1 MKEFRIPVYGPGS
14 QPEAAGEPALDYIR
28 MPTSMRTY
36 YMPALPDR
44 NEASRSERAL
54 QFLAALQRTLESGD
68 HHCRFDL
75 GDFGRDDRD
84 LVDQVLGSGEVSIVA
99 DSRLHIQ
106 ESVLTGVWRVQEV
119 DPAGRLVRDQ
129 VEIADFP
136 SDARA
141 LAAGLPAAD
150 VRLPT
155 ATPAGVLNA
164 PAVLTELLDKAASI
178 RPGAAPHVIN
188 LTLLPQTPED
198 LEFLGQVLGTGRV
211 LVLSRGYGNCRV
223 TSTATQ
229 GIWWVQYFNSQD
241 ALVLNT
247 IEVVDVPEV
256 ARAAP
261 EDLADS
267 ATRLDRIL
275 DVYR

>member
-1 MKEFRIPVYGPGS
+1 MREFRVPVHGPGS
-14 QPEAAGEPALDYIR
+14 QPEATGEPTFDYIR

-36 YMPALPDR
+36 YMPSLPDR
-44 NEASRSERAL
+44 DEVGTRERAMR
-54 QFLAALQRTLESGD
+54 FLTELQRTLASGD
-68 HHCRFDL
+68 YGCRFDL
-75 GDFGRDDRD
+75 GDFSKDDRE
-84 LVDQVLGSGEVSIVA
+84 LVDQVLGNGEVSIVA
-99 DSRLHIQ
+99 DDRLQMQ
-106 ESVLTGVWRVQEV
+106 ESVLTGVWRIQEV
-119 DPAGRLVRDQ
+119 DGAGRLVRDL

-141 LAAGLPAAD
+141 LAAGRPAAD
-150 VRLPT
+150 VRIP
-155 ATPAGVLNA
+155 ATPPPGVLNA
-164 PAVLTELLDKAASI
+164 PAVLTELLDRAAAP
-178 RPGAAPHVIN
+178 RPDAPPHVIN

-198 LEFLGQVLGTGRV
+198 LEFLAQVLGTGKV
-211 LVLSRGYGNCRV
+211 LVLSRGYGNCRI

-275 DVYR
+275 EVYR